1 MSKTYPLTVAMTP
14 AFFFEGDTLLM
25 AQLRCLSEQT
35 FKDFEVM
42 LIDPH
47 YSKRRSYIP
56 EVADQYKLNITHIPY
71 FPNLDAARKLDCS
84 VFNAPYLFSESA
96 NIVRYS
102 CWRFV
107 RPNFTEICAKAT
119 MAVDFYFHN
128 VEPPTRDSMHIV
140 TNHDARIWDMKS
152 DVVNWDKI
160 PAKAGR
166 PGAAWGAD
174 SDHDARPGVFPKN
187 AYGNYMVPRQEWLR
201 LNGCDEVIFSS
212 EHWEDQDFCN
222 RAHRAG
228 VPCLARKAHVMYR
241 LHHLYGGHAGRANLK
256 PDFGDFRQ
264 MCEKCA
270 AVEHEPKPER
280 RDLKRRLANGEL
292 MEFGHGRTWVC
303 KDCHYSGPIFHGDE
317 GEYFQHL
324 EKNAIT
330 RSNILPLVKLGRN
343 LQILADDMDGK
354 SLGAKVEI
362 FQNSWHLE
370 RYYHL

>member
-14 AFFFEGDTLLM
+14 AFFFEGDWLLR
-25 AQLRCLSEQT
+25 AQLKCLSEQT
-35 FKDFEVM
+35 YRDFEVM

-47 YSKRRSYIP
+47 YSKRRLTVG
-56 EVADQYKLNITHIPY
+56 EMAEHYKLNITHIPY

-84 VFNAPYLFSESA
+84 VFNAPYLFSESP
-96 NIVRYS
+96 NIVRLS

-107 RPNFTEICAKAT
+107 RPNFTEICARASF
-119 MAVDFYFHN
+119 AIDFYFHN

-166 PGAAWGAD
+166 PGASWGAD
-174 SDHDARPGVFPKN
+174 SDTNSVSMIFPRN
-187 AYGNYMVPRQEWLR
+187 AYGNYMVPRREWIR

-228 VPCLARKAHVMYR
+228 IPAMRRAHVMYR
-241 LHHLYGGHAGRANLK
+241 LHHLYGGHAGRANVK

-280 RDLKRRLANGEL
+280 RDLKRRMANGEL
-292 MEFGHGRTWVC
+292 LTFGSGRCWVC
-303 KDCHYSGPIFHGDE
+303 KECHYSGPIFHADE
-317 GEYFQHL
+317 GEYFKTL
-324 EKNAIT
+324 ERDSIT
-330 RSNILPLVKLGRN
+330 RSNILPMVKLGRN
-343 LQILADDMDGK
+343 LEILAADMDGK